1 MSTTLYEAQY
11 ILALMATKAMA
22 SDEDKLEQFAC
33 IFHSFYRETITDS
46 GYGFDTHVTVLYGFA
61 IVLNRAAQPGSIWAH
76 APSFCL
82 H

>member
-1 MSTTLYEAQY
+1 MTTTLYEAQH
-11 ILALMATKAMA
+11 ILALTAAKAMA

-46 GYGFDTHVTVLYGFA
+46 SYAFDTHVMVIIAFA
-61 IVLNRAAQPGSIWAH
+61 IVLNRVAQLGSIWVH